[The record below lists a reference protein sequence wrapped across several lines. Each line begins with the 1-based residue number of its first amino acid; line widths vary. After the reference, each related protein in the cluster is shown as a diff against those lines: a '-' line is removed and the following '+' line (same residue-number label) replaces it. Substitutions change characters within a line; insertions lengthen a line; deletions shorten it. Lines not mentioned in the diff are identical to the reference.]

1 MSTGDAQ
8 LSVPTSSLPF
18 LISEFTFSTFKMWG
32 LFLSD
37 YFVFRSVDGKVRCY
51 DLRMGELRVDSINSS
66 CSSFNISN
74 ILQFNRSYNFFGT
87 EFPLKKK
94 RKKFTNV
101 MELVV
106 FVFLPVYVCTV
117 CVFPQVLSHVFVS
130 VRIVI
135 AL

>member
-1 MSTGDAQ
+1 MDAQ

-18 LISEFTFSTFKMWG
+18 LISEFMFSTFKMWG

-51 DLRMGELRVDSINSS
+51 DLRMGQLRVDSINSS
-66 CSSFNISN
+66 CPSFNISN

-87 EFPLKKK
+87 EFPLKKQK
-94 RKKFTNV
+94 RKKFMNV

-130 VRIVI
+130 VRMVT